1 MGEVGFGAALVEVML
16 AADLADEGGHA
27 IAVGGVDEVCF
38 SETAVVVVGEVGKVL
53 ADEGEPGG
61 AGTGFQEEGVG
72 TEEAGSGGGRSL
84 GYGIDGGYAVVD
96 AGEERAAEDAGIEAG
111 DAELAERGEAEVGA
125 GGAGFELAG

>member
-1 MGEVGFGAALVEVML
+1 MGFGAALVEVML

-61 AGTGFQEEGVG
+61 TGAGFEEEGVG
-72 TEEAGSGGGRSL
+72 AEEAGSGCRGTL
-84 GYGIDGGYAVVD
+84 GDGVDGGYAVVD
-96 AGEERAAEDAGIEAG
+96 PGKEWTAEDSGIEAG
-111 DAELAERGEAEVGA
+111 DAEFAESGEAEVGT
-125 GGAGFELAG
+125 GGAGFQLAG